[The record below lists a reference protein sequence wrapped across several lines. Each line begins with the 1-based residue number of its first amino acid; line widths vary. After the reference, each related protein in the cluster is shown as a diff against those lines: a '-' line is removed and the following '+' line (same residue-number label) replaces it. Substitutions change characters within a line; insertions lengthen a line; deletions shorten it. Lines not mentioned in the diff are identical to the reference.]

1 MVRPA
6 IKVTETLKEA
16 AGVAEAPVEVG
27 QVVTR
32 GVHVATA
39 AAIHRVD
46 TTAMAAA
53 TTAFTTLRAAT
64 IITGLQWL

>member
-1 MVRPA
+1 M
-6 IKVTETLKEA
+6 
-16 AGVAEAPVEVG
+16 AEAPVVVG

-39 AAIHRVD
+39 AAIHQVA

-53 TTAFTTLRAAT
+53 TAAFTTLLAAT
-64 IITGLQWL
+64 IITGLRWL